1 MRAILAAAVVAVCAL
16 TGAHAECRGAIVQ
29 LHVAKDGTVSW
40 NNVAFKS
47 QKEMIDRF
55 RLEASAADQPKIL
68 FLPESG
74 VTPSKGYEVLMAAQ
88 TAGLQCVGF
97 SGFVPNRTN

>member
-1 MRAILAAAVVAVCAL
+1 MKAVLAAAIVAACAM
-16 TGAHAECRGAIVQ
+16 GAHAECRGAVVQ

-47 QKEMIDRF
+47 QKEMLDRF

-68 FLPESG
+68 FLPANG
-74 VTPSKGYEVLMAAQ
+74 GDTIRAYDVLMTAQ
-88 TAGLQCVGF
+88 KAGLECVGF
-97 SGFVPNRTN
+97 SGFERNRTN